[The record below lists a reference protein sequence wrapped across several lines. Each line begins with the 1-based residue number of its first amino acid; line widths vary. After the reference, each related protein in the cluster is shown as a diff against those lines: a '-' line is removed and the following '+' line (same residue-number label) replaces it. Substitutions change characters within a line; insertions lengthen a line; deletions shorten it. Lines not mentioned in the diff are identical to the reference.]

1 MKRLSR
7 TEAPRTASVVVCESR
22 RPSMERRAC
31 GLVRPGSKRADS
43 DQLRSLWMRAPT
55 FASFWSSVNRI
66 ATYFNITDDE
76 AYSLYEAAELV
87 VRERFQGHLDDIAKT
102 LQSAATSR
110 PTSRPVN
117 GITGPSSGED

>member
-1 MKRLSR
+1 MNALSQI
-7 TEAPRTASVVVCESR
+7 TLPTYSIDEVLSQYVYVFYAAFFIAFLFTPVMR
-22 RPSMERRAC
+22 R
-31 GLVRPGSKRADS
+31 V
-43 DQLRSLWMRAPT
+43 
-55 FASFWSSVNRI
+55 

-110 PTSRPVN
+110 PSFLAPHLA
-117 GITGPSSGED
+117 